1 MLSTLL
7 SEFYLY
13 NENNAKTLETF
24 RQSFRGFF
32 SKGKGKKVKWQ
43 HKLESIS
50 EKKKID
56 VMHCKMKNKMKE

>member
-50 EKKKID
+50 EKKKD
-56 VMHCKMKNKMKE
+56 